1 MCNTNAKKIYRYLQ
15 LKTIITKVRTLCLVT
30 HNASRDLT
38 KTKTRILFW
47 LEELNEL
54 VAQLEDHDLKIF
66 KIYNIVHERLKIEVK
81 QSVIEVI
88 LKLLAE

>member
-1 MCNTNAKKIYRYLQ
+1 MCNTNAKKIFRYLQ
-15 LKTIITKVRTLCLVT
+15 LKTIITKVRTLCIVT

-54 VAQLEDHDLKIF
+54 GAQLEDHDLKIF